1 MSCFVFQTCYYIRIR
16 GLRFLLSKPS
26 RYTKIRELVVSVI
39 VIVNIILV
47 CDYANTR
54 VRHGLGQVHVRFVV
68 KLTITRVFNNN
79 DTKSVVIVHIVRHIQ
94 RPAGDVTIIY
104 TISCAYYFIY
114 YYCRTSTSVVFVL
127 QVILYWCILV
137 FIPIHNL
144 NSCLLRRSCR
154 KRKPLRTYIQ

>member
-1 MSCFVFQTCYYIRIR
+1 MFWRGTTFVSAVFDSFCQNRHVIRKYVNSSCPLQSSWILFWYAIMRIYK
-16 GLRFLLSKPS
+16 SPW
-26 RYTKIRELVVSVI
+26 
-39 VIVNIILV
+39 
-47 CDYANTR
+47 
-54 VRHGLGQVHVRFVV
+54 VRHGLGQAYVRFVV

-104 TISCAYYFIY
+104 TISCAYFIY
-114 YYCRTSTSVVFVL
+114 YYCRTSTSVIFVL
-127 QVILYWCILV
+127 QVVLYWCILV
-137 FIPIHNL
+137 FIPMRNL